1 MNSFY
6 KAYIFFL
13 GFLIFSIYFIL
24 EPPEGKKRIDY
35 NTQEVAILELN
46 RFKFYVFSY
55 NQPDILIVGEKAKQF
70 KDREEFWD
78 FSLTNFNAKAN
89 VEKNRANKIEYFD
102 VKYGI
107 RREKKYEFYDGFA
120 YSNNEGVKFRSKE
133 GLYLSEQ
140 KIFQGNGEFEFEN
153 LQGIFRGKNLFFNGR
168 TEELKAE
175 LPRGKIW
182 LGQ

>member
-6 KAYIFFL
+6 KTYIFFL

-24 EPPEGKKRIDY
+24 EPPEGKARIQS
-35 NTQEVAILELN
+35 NTQEVPILEVDH
-46 RFKFYVFSY
+46 FKFYTLFR
-55 NQPDILIVGEKAKQF
+55 NQPDMLVVGTKAKQF
-70 KDREEFWD
+70 KDREEFWE
-78 FSLTNFNAKAN
+78 FFLTNFDVKSSINQ
-89 VEKNRANKIEYFD
+89 EMGKIEYFD

-107 RREKKYEFYDGFA
+107 RRGKKYEFYDGFT
-120 YSNNEGVKFRSKE
+120 YSNDEGIKFKSKE
-133 GLYLSEQ
+133 GIYLSEQ

-153 LQGIFRGKNLFFNGR
+153 SQGIFNGNNLFYNGQ
-168 TEELKAE
+168 TEELKAD